1 MRGPDRKTTD
11 LTSKRV
17 RPASTRCALDVEPS
31 TRSTAGRP
39 VPHIHIFIYTYTCM
53 NMRMNNIL
61 RPRDGRDFPCVSC
74 TAQIP
79 RALCVW
85 LRAPC
90 PLLRRRFEGTHTP
103 RSAPTHACAPCATTV
118 RDHCPLPP
126 DRLPPAQPA
135 DERSSDRTLTSLI
148 LGVKVHSALRLSSTS
163 LRVRSR
169 RSSRVFSCSTKGSGT
184 V

>member
-1 MRGPDRKTTD
+1 MYTSTD
-11 LTSKRV
+11 TYTHTL
-17 RPASTRCALDVEPS
+17 TRCTQQKH
-31 TRSTAGRP
+31 TRNTQKHTLTCMYMNL
-39 VPHIHIFIYTYTCM
+39 HIYTCM